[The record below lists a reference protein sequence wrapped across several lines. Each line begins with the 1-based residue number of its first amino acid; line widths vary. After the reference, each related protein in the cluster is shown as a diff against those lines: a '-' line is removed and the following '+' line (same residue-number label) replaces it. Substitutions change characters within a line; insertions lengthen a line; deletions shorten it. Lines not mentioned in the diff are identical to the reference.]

1 LFFIL
6 LINLQKNKTNKLFPC
21 HKQTLKNIFQLET
34 SFKLNKF
41 RSFPFISNI
50 KDKSKSNTTQ
60 NLSQQKTSCR
70 SSLKTLDDETNEVFP
85 NTHPSF
91 LQLHAAQSH
100 QQSKTYIPAE
110 SSILS
115 KSTAY
120 LDLCLIFLRF
130 LFNLLIRFFFHWKE
144 QKQQNS

>member
-21 HKQTLKNIFQLET
+21 HKQTLKNIFQLFQHET

-70 SSLKTLDDETNEVFP
+70 SSLKTLDDETNG
-85 NTHPSF
+85 S
-91 LQLHAAQSH
+91 
-100 QQSKTYIPAE
+100 IP
-110 SSILS
+110 
-115 KSTAY
+115 
-120 LDLCLIFLRF
+120 
-130 LFNLLIRFFFHWKE
+130 
-144 QKQQNS
+144 